1 VFAFGRVNFK
11 IWWFMRVL
19 QLKRLYIPALS
30 ILAVVILMLILISIS
45 TYRNLE
51 REEKAALT
59 FLHREGLAI
68 LHTLEAGARAGMIMP
83 EWEEDSIGN
92 LILETGK
99 DNNIAYVYLI
109 DSHGTVVHHS
119 NPSFEGMPPAWRPQL
134 DNEDQAQSRVRKL
147 TDGAEVYDLAKHF
160 SPHQSLLMNYDH
172 KDVMGH
178 RQNMAF
184 HQHSDNIIILGLKMT
199 AFEEAR
205 SSDIHHAVIMAGIL
219 VALGSGALFFIFVIQ
234 NYYLVDRTLKE
245 TRDYTRQVV
254 ANMANGLL
262 SIDPEGR
269 IISYNRLA
277 LELLGLKETEV
288 YEMNLKSVIDFKETG
303 IDDTLSQSK
312 PVLEREFLHQ
322 QKSGALIPITLS
334 VTPILD
340 EKNTCTGAVIVLRDL
355 REIKRLEEKVRH
367 SEKLAAIGELAAGV
381 AHEIRNPLSSIK
393 GFARFLAH
401 SLSDRPQEKEYA
413 EIMVKEVD
421 RINSVVND
429 LLTFAR
435 PLEPELATTDLFE
448 LIEHTVRLLETDA
461 RSRNIK
467 IRSKI
472 NPDFNSLLL
481 DANQITQALL
491 NLMLNAL
498 QEVDD
503 GGTIEVGA
511 DVDDSGSRLHI
522 WVEDDGP
529 GIPNDK
535 KKKIFDPFFTTRKKG
550 TGLGLAIVNKIVE
563 NHRGELQV
571 ESPLPGKTGGS
582 RFTITLPVESPDIE

>member
-1 VFAFGRVNFK
+1 
-11 IWWFMRVL
+11 MRIL
-19 QLKRLYIPALS
+19 RLKRLYLPALS
-30 ILAVVILMLILISIS
+30 ILAVVLLLLILISIS

-51 REEKAALT
+51 RQEKTVLT
-59 FLHREGLAI
+59 FVQQQGLAI
-68 LHTLEAGARAGMIMP
+68 LHTLEAGARSGMVMNT
-83 EWEEDSIGN
+83 WGKDSIGN

-99 DNNIAYVYLI
+99 NENIAYVYLI
-109 DSHGTVVHHS
+109 DALGTVVHHS
-119 NPSFEGMPPAWRPQL
+119 NPSFEGMSSVWRPQL
-134 DNEDQAQSRVRKL
+134 DDENPVQSRVRKL
-147 TDGAEVYDLAKHF
+147 TDGTQVYDLAKPF
-160 SPHQSLLMNYDH
+160 SPRQSLHMNH
-172 KDVMGH
+172 GQKGMMEPGH
-178 RQNMAF
+178 GMSSHR
-184 HQHSDNIIILGLKMT
+184 HSDNVIVLGLKMT
-199 AFEEAR
+199 AFEAAR
-205 SSDIHHAVIMAGIL
+205 RSDIHHAVVMAAIL
-219 VALGSGALFFIFVIQ
+219 VALGTGALFFIFVIQ
-234 NYYLVDRTLKE
+234 NYYLVDRTLE
-245 TRDYTRQVV
+245 QTRDYTRQVV

-269 IISYNRLA
+269 IRSYNLLA
-277 LELLGLKETEV
+277 LELLGLKETAV
-288 YEMNLKSVIDFKETG
+288 DGMDLKSVVDFKETG
-303 IDDTLSQSK
+303 IDATLTGCQ

-322 QKSGALIPITLS
+322 QRSGLLIPMTLS

-401 SLSDRPQEKEYA
+401 SLSERTQEKEYA

-435 PLEPELATTDLFE
+435 PLEPELAPTDVLE
-448 LIEHTVRLLETDA
+448 LAEHTVRLVETDA
-461 RSRNIK
+461 RSRDIK

-472 NPDFNSLLL
+472 NPDLNSFLL

-498 QEVDD
+498 QEVDN
-503 GGTIEVGA
+503 GGVIEVGV
-511 DVDDSGSRLHI
+511 DVNVSGTQLDI

-529 GIPNDK
+529 GIPQDK
-535 KKKIFDPFFTTRKKG
+535 KKKIFDPFFTTREKG
-550 TGLGLAIVNKIVE
+550 TGLGLAIVHKIVE
-563 NHRGELQV
+563 NHRGEIRV
-571 ESPLPGKTGGS
+571 ESPLSGNTQGC
-582 RFTITLPVESPDIE
+582 RFTMTLPVASPGIHVSNKGST

>member
-1 VFAFGRVNFK
+1 
-11 IWWFMRVL
+11 MRVL
-19 QLKRLYIPALS
+19 QLKRLYIPAFS
-30 ILAVVILMLILISIS
+30 ILAVVILMLGLISIS

-51 REEKAALT
+51 REEKASLT
-59 FLHREGLAI
+59 FLYREGLAI
-68 LHTLEAGARAGMIMP
+68 LHTLEAGTRAGMIMP

-99 DNNIAYVYLI
+99 DDNIAYVYLI

-119 NPSFEGMPPAWRPQL
+119 NPSFEGILSDWRPQL

-147 TDGAEVYDLAKHF
+147 TDGAEVYDLAKRF
-160 SPHQSLLMNYDH
+160 SPHQSLLMKYDH
-172 KDVMGH
+172 KDVMGY
-178 RQNMAF
+178 RQKMAF

-205 SSDIHHAVIMAGIL
+205 SSDIHHAMIMAGIL

-262 SIDPEGR
+262 SIDPEGH

-303 IDDTLSQSK
+303 IDSTLEGCQ
-312 PVLEREFLHQ
+312 PVLEREFLHR

-340 EKNTCTGAVIVLRDL
+340 EKNICTGAVIVLRDL
-355 REIKRLEEKVRH
+355 REIKRLEKKVRH

-401 SLSDRPQEKEYA
+401 SLSDRTREKEYA

-435 PLEPELATTDLFE
+435 PLEPELASTDLFE

-472 NPDFNSLLL
+472 NPDFNSFLL

-503 GGTIEVGA
+503 GGTVEVGA
-511 DVDDSGSRLHI
+511 NINESGTRLYI

-563 NHRGELQV
+563 NHSGELQV
-571 ESPLPGKTGGS
+571 ESPLSGKTGGS
-582 RFTITLPVESPDIE
+582 RFTITLPVGPPDIE